1 MMLGCLIGDRVRHRR
16 QPSEGIVI
24 MMAVTD
30 VLLSK
35 LVWEQ
40 LRSDEES
47 DALYQSRFHYFI
59 EHSCYAHKQINLQS
73 WVSIAAIPIGFSAQ
87 SLDEAQQEAIRCARV
102 MTEQPKKIREAQI
115 IASLVFLGKE
125 GVSRDVIPYFLKA
138 EYNINIE
145 KNQSA
150 MGRAIN
156 QILVASDFETYLMD
170 SKTSHRIA
178 YTLLCGGLGQAFLAP
193 MSQKMVDETLD
204 VMLDDY
210 KRITLSFHKTYDL
223 KF

>member
-1 MMLGCLIGDRVRHRR
+1 MMLGCLIGDHVRHRR
-16 QPSEGIVI
+16 QPSEGVVI

-47 DALYQSRFHYFI
+47 DALYQSRFQYFI

-73 WVSIAAIPIGFSAQ
+73 WISIVAIPIGFSAE
-87 SLDEAQQEAIRCARV
+87 SLDEAKHEAIRCARM
-102 MTEQPKKIREAQI
+102 MTEQPKKIKEAQM
-115 IASLVFLGKE
+115 IASLAFLGKK
-125 GVSRDVIPYFLKA
+125 GVNRDAIPYFLKA

-145 KNQSA
+145 KMQSA
-150 MGRAIN
+150 MARAIN
-156 QILVASDFETYLMD
+156 QLLVTPDFETYLMD
-170 SKTSHRIA
+170 SKASHRIA

-204 VMLDDY
+204 DMLEDY

>member
-1 MMLGCLIGDRVRHRR
+1 MLGCLIGDHVRHRS
-16 QPSEGIVI
+16 QPSEGVVI

-47 DALYQSRFHYFI
+47 DALYQSRFQYFI
-59 EHSCYAHKQINLQS
+59 EHSCYKQINLQS
-73 WVSIAAIPIGFSAQ
+73 WVSISAIPIGFSAQ
-87 SLDEAQQEAIRCARV
+87 SLDEAQQEAIRCARM
-102 MTEQPKKIREAQI
+102 MTEQPNKIKEAQI

-125 GVSRDVIPYFLKA
+125 GVASNAIPYFLKA

-145 KNQSA
+145 KMQSTL
-150 MGRAIN
+150 GRAIN
-156 QILVASDFETYLMD
+156 QLLGSSDFESYLMD
-170 SKTSHRIA
+170 SRTSHRIA

-204 VMLDDY
+204 VMLEDY

>member
-1 MMLGCLIGDRVRHRR
+1 MLGCLIGDHVRHRS
-16 QPSEGIVI
+16 QPSEGVVI

-47 DALYQSRFHYFI
+47 DALYQSRFQYFI
-59 EHSCYAHKQINLQS
+59 EHSCYKQINLQS
-73 WVSIAAIPIGFSAQ
+73 WVSISAIPIGFSAQ
-87 SLDEAQQEAIRCARV
+87 SLDEAQQEAIRCARM
-102 MTEQPKKIREAQI
+102 MTEQPNKIKEAQI

-125 GVSRDVIPYFLKA
+125 GVASNAIPYFLKA

-145 KNQSA
+145 KMQSA
-150 MGRAIN
+150 LGRAIN
-156 QILVASDFETYLMD
+156 QLLGSSDFESYLMD
-170 SKTSHRIA
+170 SRTSHRIA

-204 VMLDDY
+204 VMLEDY

>member
-1 MMLGCLIGDRVRHRR
+1 MLGCLIGDHVRHRS
-16 QPSEGIVI
+16 QPSEGVVI

-47 DALYQSRFHYFI
+47 DALYQSRFQYFI
-59 EHSCYAHKQINLQS
+59 EHSCYKQINLQS
-73 WVSIAAIPIGFSAQ
+73 WVSISAIPIGFSAQ
-87 SLDEAQQEAIRCARV
+87 SLDEAQQEAIRCARM
-102 MTEQPKKIREAQI
+102 MTEQPNKIKEVQI

-125 GVSRDVIPYFLKA
+125 GVASNAIPYFLKA

-145 KNQSA
+145 KMQSA
-150 MGRAIN
+150 LGRAIN
-156 QILVASDFETYLMD
+156 QLLGSSDFESYLMD
-170 SKTSHRIA
+170 SRTSHRIV

-204 VMLDDY
+204 VMFEDY